1 MARVCVIGA
10 GSSGVAACQVL
21 NARGISF
28 DCFEAGSDV
37 GGNWRYHNDN
47 GMSSAYRSLR
57 ANSSRKAMQYATFP
71 IPDTCPDYLDHAMVA
86 RYLDDFV
93 DHFRF
98 RGRVRF
104 RTAVTRVE
112 PAETGGWDVTAH
124 HRDTGVIYS
133 ERYAAVLVANGHH
146 WDPRY
151 PEPAFPGADA
161 FSGTQ
166 FHSHRYRTPERF
178 TGQRVLVLGI
188 GNSACDIAAECSQV
202 AARTVLAMRRGAH
215 IVPTYLFG
223 RPTDH
228 LTLTRLGARAP
239 LPLQRWAVGLLL
251 RAARGTVTSS
261 GLPRPDHRLLCSPP
275 TVSDSLL
282 GRLDRGQ
289 IVVKPAI
296 DRFDTGRVRFADGT
310 AEQVDT
316 VIYCTGYKISFPFL
330 DPALISADGNRVSL
344 YRRVVP
350 PGLPGL
356 YFIGLV
362 QPIGATMPIAEAQS
376 EWVADLL
383 EERAALP
390 AQPQMNGEIARYR
403 AANARRYAPSSR
415 PAIQVDFLAYLREI
429 ARERQ
434 AGARRTIARRGP
446 GPAPR
451 PVSSGTR
458 TRPLRVD
465 PARLGWLLAMRRVL
479 DERNPAR
486 SWTTVPSR
494 GSAAGPHA
502 GRTGRR
508 NVCSS

>member
-1 MARVCVIGA
+1 
-10 GSSGVAACQVL
+10 
-21 NARGISF
+21 
-28 DCFEAGSDV
+28 
-37 GGNWRYHNDN
+37 
-47 GMSSAYRSLR
+47 
-57 ANSSRKAMQYATFP
+57 MQYATFP

-112 PAETGGWDVTAH
+112 PAETGGWDVTAR

-133 ERYAAVLVANGHH
+133 ERYASVLVANGHH

-161 FSGTQ
+161 FGGAQ
-166 FHSHRYRTPERF
+166 LHSHAYRTPEPF
-178 TGQRVLVLGI
+178 TGRRVLVLGI

-202 AARTVLAMRRGAH
+202 AARTVLAMRR
-215 IVPTYLFG
+215 
-223 RPTDH
+223 
-228 LTLTRLGARAP
+228 
-239 LPLQRWAVGLLL
+239 WAVGLLL
-251 RAARGTVTSS
+251 RAARGTVTST

-275 TVSDSLL
+275 TVSDRLL
-282 GRLDRGQ
+282 RQLDRGA

-296 DRFDTGRVRFADGT
+296 DRFETGRVRFADGT
-310 AEQVDT
+310 AEEVDT

-330 DPALISADGNRVSL
+330 DPALISVEGNQVSL

-383 EERAALP
+383 EERAVLP

-415 PAIQVDFLAYLREI
+415 PAIQVDFLGYLSEI
-429 ARERQ
+429 ATERRS
-434 AGARRTIARRGP
+434 GARRAVARRVP
-446 GPAPR
+446 APPRPAPR
-451 PVSSGTR
+451 VARHASS
-458 TRPLRVD
+458 
-465 PARLGWLLAMRRVL
+465 AFQA
-479 DERNPAR
+479 
-486 SWTTVPSR
+486 
-494 GSAAGPHA
+494 
-502 GRTGRR
+502 
-508 NVCSS
+508 